1 MIENELCIECR
12 PGLIAFY
19 PVEISVFYLQKVCV
33 DRKVTPLSRRLM
45 VCGPV
50 TMRRHATRFRF
61 NFSNILELISDGIFI
76 RVRRSYI
83 TMRCSWSKHSA
94 ASLAKASSRR
104 TSRLPNVKA
113 VSTRFWRLLRQRR

>member
-1 MIENELCIECR
+1 MIENELCVECR

-76 RVRRSYI
+76 REAILHNDAVLVVEAF
-83 TMRCSWSKHSA
+83 RCKFSQSQ
-94 ASLAKASSRR
+94 LA
-104 TSRLPNVKA
+104 
-113 VSTRFWRLLRQRR
+113 